1 MLQQHIEN
9 MNSIETIKKLVQ
21 QAPRFNIEDVD
32 GCSYSSFIES
42 SISEIEEMTG
52 ITSEEKLQ
60 AFTAYALDVKIQNKM
75 WTFNVENPLDYY
87 TLTLDTQNPQA
98 ITTLKIFHIFS
109 RLKIWAN
116 DDLSNTS
123 KEEVLLNIFSQRPD
137 LFEG

>member
-9 MNSIETIKKLVQ
+9 MDSIRPIRNSASEQLVQ

-60 AFTAYALDVKIQNKM
+60 AFTAYALDVQIQNKM
-75 WTFNVENPLDYY
+75 WTFNVHNPLDYY
-87 TLTLDTQNPQA
+87 TLILDTKNPQA
-98 ITTLKIFHIFS
+98 LATLKIFHIFS
-109 RLKIWAN
+109 RLKI
-116 DDLSNTS
+116 
-123 KEEVLLNIFSQRPD
+123 
-137 LFEG
+137 

>member
-9 MNSIETIKKLVQ
+9 MNSVQTIKKLVQ

-87 TLTLDTQNPQA
+87 TLTLDTKNPQA